1 MIMTNQLF
9 VRDIIAKP
17 VTIAKSQAITEALDK
32 MIDEGIDPLIIIS
45 GHDVVGTVSRKSIAD
60 KLGSRQKV
68 PISTAK
74 IHVAGSVELDF
85 TTVYPDQEISEL
97 VPLLKRFKLVVVYD
111 KNHRLI
117 GQVGY
122 GELIRVLQPKG
133 SVDKVM
139 EPVHT
144 IGVNERV
151 QHLQHR
157 MAEEGISRF
166 VVTDGSKPVGIVTE
180 TDMAVSV
187 RKFREK
193 VEGRHQDFH
202 LHNLLVRAVM
212 TSPLISVERSAKVA
226 EIVDLML
233 KKKISS
239 LPITDKGKL
248 VGMVTRRSLVN
259 AL

>member
-1 MIMTNQLF
+1 
-9 VRDIIAKP
+9 
-17 VTIAKSQAITEALDK
+17 
-32 MIDEGIDPLIIIS
+32 
-45 GHDVVGTVSRKSIAD
+45 
-60 KLGSRQKV
+60 
-68 PISTAK
+68 
-74 IHVAGSVELDF
+74 
-85 TTVYPDQEISEL
+85 
-97 VPLLKRFKLVVVYD
+97 
-111 KNHRLI
+111 
-117 GQVGY
+117 
-122 GELIRVLQPKG
+122 
-133 SVDKVM
+133 M
-139 EPVHT
+139 EPAHT

-166 VVTDGSKPVGIVTE
+166 VVTDSSKPVGIVTE
-180 TDMAVSV
+180 TDVAVSV

-202 LHNLLVRAVM
+202 LHNLLVRAIM
-212 TSPLISVERSAKVA
+212 TSPLISVDRSAKVA

-239 LPITDKGKL
+239 LPIMDKGKL